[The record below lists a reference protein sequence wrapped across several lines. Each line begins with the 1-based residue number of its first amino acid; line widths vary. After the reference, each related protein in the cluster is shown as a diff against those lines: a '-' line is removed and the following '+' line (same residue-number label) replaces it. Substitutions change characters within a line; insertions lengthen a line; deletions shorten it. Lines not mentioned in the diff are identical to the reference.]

1 MIQQQTLRKNCPY
14 SELFW
19 SIFSRIWTEYG
30 EILRISPCSVPIQEN
45 TDQNNSEYG
54 HFHAVEIEA
63 TNLINRKKQK
73 NNERQLSV
81 LLNNISNVKYN
92 IFEKYSA

>member
-1 MIQQQTLRKNCPY
+1 M
-14 SELFW
+14 
-19 SIFSRIWTEYG
+19 
-30 EILRISPCSVPIQEN
+30 QEN

-54 HFHAVEIEA
+54 HFHTVRIEA

-81 LLNNISNVKYN
+81 ILNNISNVKYN
-92 IFEKYSA
+92 ICEKYGA